1 MIKQVI
7 SDRFQV
13 EKLSTNVNI
22 VKNNINFN
30 INRFKNQQSREQKSL
45 ERTKISMA
53 TRNSSIYY
61 IRRLFSRTKSDNK
74 GKELQTKLEKFLL

>member
-30 INRFKNQQSREQKSL
+30 INRFKNQQSRE
-45 ERTKISMA
+45 
-53 TRNSSIYY
+53 
-61 IRRLFSRTKSDNK
+61 
-74 GKELQTKLEKFLL
+74 